1 MMLRLLIVSD
11 CGHFRDF
18 FPHFIQNVTKEDCS
32 RDFHE
37 FLVELVRRRFFS
49 TPGRLIEKGEL
60 LVFSGFK
67 FAICPAKQI
76 QGQLTVCISS

>member
-18 FPHFIQNVTKEDCS
+18 
-32 RDFHE
+32 HE
-37 FLVELVRRRFFS
+37 FLVELVKRRFFS
-49 TPGRLIEKGEL
+49 TPERLIKKGEP

-76 QGQLTVCISS
+76 QEQLTVCISS